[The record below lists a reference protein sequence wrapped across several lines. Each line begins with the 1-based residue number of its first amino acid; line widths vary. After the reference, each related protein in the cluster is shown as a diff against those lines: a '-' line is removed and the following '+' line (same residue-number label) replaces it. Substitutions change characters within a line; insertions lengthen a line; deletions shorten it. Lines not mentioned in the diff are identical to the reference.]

1 MTEIAKIV
9 KIAKIAKNSQNSQ
22 PIFERKMAFES
33 LSKSQSRSR
42 KHILRLTEIAKIV
55 KIAKIAQRAKL
66 ANKNLKER

>member
-1 MTEIAKIV
+1 MIGQNSQ
-9 KIAKIAKNSQNSQ
+9 IAKIAKNIQKY
-22 PIFERKMAFES
+22 PKRKTAFES